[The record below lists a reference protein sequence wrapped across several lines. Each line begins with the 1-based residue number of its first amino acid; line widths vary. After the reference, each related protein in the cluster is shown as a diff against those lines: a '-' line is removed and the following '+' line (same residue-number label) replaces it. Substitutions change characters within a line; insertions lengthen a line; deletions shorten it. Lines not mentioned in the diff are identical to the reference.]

1 MTPNNAV
8 SRFMAREIHPLSF
21 VAETRIKRTPEIRRH
36 ANRLLAVIE
45 LRPLMEAPK
54 PRIVAPAVCPAAGSR
69 SLGYHAA
76 GSARCGPDRPA
87 EARSPAAQGDHSGAQ
102 KDPSRAVQT
111 QPARSWRPSAH
122 GGYRT
127 KHADYGDGYGAAV
140 LPRGAGIWRRRL
152 LLRAGDRKGWY
163 LMFSTPALCVYSAL
177 AVFLVWLWASM
188 TERRPR

>member
-111 QPARSWRPSAH
+111 QPARSWRLQSDRH
-122 GGYRT
+122 SGG
-127 KHADYGDGYGAAV
+127 DV
-140 LPRGAGIWRRRL
+140 MLPTVTAFDILHRCYMLSVSMSGMLWI
-152 LLRAGDRKGWY
+152 LRIQHRI
-163 LMFSTPALCVYSAL
+163 L
-177 AVFLVWLWASM
+177 AQ
-188 TERRPR
+188 EGK